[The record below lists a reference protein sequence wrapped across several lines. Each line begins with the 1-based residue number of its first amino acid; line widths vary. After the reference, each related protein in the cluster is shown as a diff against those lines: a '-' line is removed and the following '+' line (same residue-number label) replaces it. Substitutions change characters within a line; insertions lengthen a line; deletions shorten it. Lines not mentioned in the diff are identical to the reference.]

1 MERRACPRCNRML
14 TGHPV
19 TSRVSGNALAF
30 LICLERQAS
39 HVAECQTNGA
49 CERGEAI
56 TGAMLRA
63 HAGLHPREQRRM
75 KAIVREH
82 LKRLIK
88 LRAEKP
94 RYYSEPYAGICPEC
108 SEISLCRDTHQG
120 VQCPLGPQ
128 HARACS
134 LWREHA
140 PKCSCA
146 YCRKHRPETN

>member
-56 TGAMLRA
+56 TGAMLRDFGVCGLGKPIVYGSGNHGPRWIDEVEA
-63 HAGLHPREQRRM
+63 LTDAGR
-75 KAIVREH
+75 AA
-82 LKRLIK
+82 
-88 LRAEKP
+88 LR
-94 RYYSEPYAGICPEC
+94 
-108 SEISLCRDTHQG
+108 G
-120 VQCPLGPQ
+120 V
-128 HARACS
+128 S
-134 LWREHA
+134 
-140 PKCSCA
+140 
-146 YCRKHRPETN
+146 